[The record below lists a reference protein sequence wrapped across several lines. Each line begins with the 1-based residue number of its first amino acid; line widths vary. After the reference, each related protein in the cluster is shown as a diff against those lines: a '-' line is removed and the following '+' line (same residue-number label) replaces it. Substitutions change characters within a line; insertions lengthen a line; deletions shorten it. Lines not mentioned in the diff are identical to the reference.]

1 MGYDRL
7 QFTQIK
13 VLQSIVSIKQEDNL
27 LFWQMIKL
35 LMVAAVI
42 YWSNSNTLGKYISF
56 ASTHKGHI
64 WVEWDTPA
72 INYRLE
78 PSEGNWHIKH
88 LKSPNS
94 KNVYSVIIP
103 HTWWHLGLARKQ
115 ISISLLCLVIAVV
128 VPFKQ
133 QSVTCLHQ

>member
-42 YWSNSNTLGKYISF
+42 Y
-56 ASTHKGHI
+56 
-64 WVEWDTPA
+64 
-72 INYRLE
+72 
-78 PSEGNWHIKH
+78 
-88 LKSPNS
+88 
-94 KNVYSVIIP
+94 
-103 HTWWHLGLARKQ
+103 
-115 ISISLLCLVIAVV
+115 
-128 VPFKQ
+128 
-133 QSVTCLHQ
+133 